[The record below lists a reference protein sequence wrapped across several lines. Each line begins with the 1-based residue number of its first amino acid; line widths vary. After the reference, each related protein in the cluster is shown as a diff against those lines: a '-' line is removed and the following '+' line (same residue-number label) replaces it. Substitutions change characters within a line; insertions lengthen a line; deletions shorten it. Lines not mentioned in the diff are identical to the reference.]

1 MPNEQTASTQQFVDI
16 DSIQD
21 GVIML
26 KGGGLRQVILVTGI
40 NFDLKSE
47 DEQSLILYSYQNLL
61 NTLDF
66 SLQFFIHSRKLNI
79 DKYLT
84 MLQGRLE
91 VETDSLLK
99 DQISE

>member
-1 MPNEQTASTQQFVDI
+1 MPKEEISSTQTFVDI
-16 DSIQD
+16 ESVKD

-26 KGGGLRQVILVTGI
+26 KNGGLRQVIIVTGM

-47 DEQSLILYSYQNLL
+47 DEQNLIIYSYQNML

>member
-1 MPNEQTASTQQFVDI
+1 MPKEEISSTQTFVDI
-16 DSIQD
+16 ESVKD

-26 KGGGLRQVILVTGI
+26 KNGGLRQVIMVTGI

-47 DEQSLILYSYQNLL
+47 DEQNLIIYSYQNML

-79 DKYLT
+79 DKYFYIFFFGCSCCVCL
-84 MLQGRLE
+84 
-91 VETDSLLK
+91 
-99 DQISE
+99 